1 MASQAFLVAA
11 WGSSEI
17 VGGGAA
23 DGTIDMVTL
32 MILGAC
38 LMSKG
43 RPGCFIVRD
52 GVSSRDKLHG
62 SSAAPFLFH
71 PRVCDIGL
79 GGGTV
84 PAFLRARSAR

>member
-11 WGSSEI
+11 WESSEI

-43 RPGCFIVRD
+43 RPGCSIVRD

-79 GGGTV
+79 GGGTILLSL
-84 PAFLRARSAR
+84 PRAV